1 MENREIKFR
10 AWVTSSGVFST
21 EPHMATQ
28 GEPDIETLQSF
39 MHHYSDEPLLMQF
52 TGLKD
57 KNGIEIYEGDI
68 ISKTAYNG
76 EEYTLDGI
84 VEYHVDGYALKCIG
98 TNNDANIGSYYAM
111 SVTSES
117 NTLYKGEVI
126 GSIYTTPHLL
136 TTTQDK
142 K

>member
-68 ISKTAYNG
+68 
-76 EEYTLDGI
+76 
-84 VEYHVDGYALKCIG
+84 VEYKHDCRGEGWKEDISVDRNKITFEDGQFWPIPCE
-98 TNNDANIGSYYAM
+98 DSW
-111 SVTSES
+111 EF
-117 NTLYKGEVI
+117 EVI
-126 GSIYTTPHLL
+126 GNIHENPELL
-136 TTTQDK
+136 TP
-142 K
+142 